1 MRSAVRPPRRPP
13 RTFLGWVVTGGLRG
27 GATGALYPPVVL
39 VVMGVVGLYFFLN
52 PPEPPPGTFTSS
64 SDTSF
69 GGAMAGLGYLGL
81 LTSIAATVGTV
92 VGAVVGGLAGV
103 CCAAIDALTRH
114 RLRPNLVGLCGA
126 GLYGVVVLVVS
137 DGDSDPLAILLALGP
152 GLLAVVTLMIVPIRF
167 GTARPWR
174 MSPTTSPPV
183 LRAARPDDGPR
194 LQEIERAAGERFRDI
209 DLAAIADDEPM
220 TIEQLAAYAEQAR
233 SWVVSIVDHGVE
245 RVVGYVVVD
254 LVDGQVHVEQISI
267 DPGAQGRGLGRALL
281 DRVDEF
287 ARGRGCTAVTLTTFT
302 DVPWNAPLYEHLG
315 FRTLDTDQ
323 IGPELAALVEA
334 EAAHGLDPDQR
345 VVMRREVVKESDV
358 GADTSTGPRSRRSG
372 P

>member
-27 GATGALYPPVVL
+27 GATGALYPLVVV
-39 VVMGVVGLYFFLN
+39 VVMGVVGLYLFLN

-81 LTSIAATVGTV
+81 LTSIAATVGTA

-152 GLLAVVTLMIVPIRF
+152 GLLAVVTLMIVPLRF

-174 MSPTTSPPV
+174 TPSTTPPAV
-183 LRAARPDDGPR
+183 VRAARPDDP
-194 LQEIERAAGERFRDI
+194 
-209 DLAAIADDEPM
+209 
-220 TIEQLAAYAEQAR
+220 
-233 SWVVSIVDHGVE
+233 
-245 RVVGYVVVD
+245 
-254 LVDGQVHVEQISI
+254 
-267 DPGAQGRGLGRALL
+267 
-281 DRVDEF
+281 
-287 ARGRGCTAVTLTTFT
+287 
-302 DVPWNAPLYEHLG
+302 
-315 FRTLDTDQ
+315 
-323 IGPELAALVEA
+323 
-334 EAAHGLDPDQR
+334 
-345 VVMRREVVKESDV
+345 VKESDV